1 MLSYVMLV
9 PVLNRA
15 GCQALRRDFYLPVLT
30 TNVLNNLHM
39 QNTELGILF
48 ALVLSTELVI
58 DREVIVKYMH
68 YR

>member
-1 MLSYVMLV
+1 MLV
-9 PVLNRA
+9 PILNRV